1 MLFFV
6 EAGATRR
13 YVIDG
18 GLWAMLPII
27 DLLSDLALAVKDLVQ
42 LLHDPRRQITLRDK
56 IPDDQNPVRHPPE
69 FAVFG
74 NSIIRM
80 VAINLQ

>member
-6 EAGATRR
+6 EAGETRR
-13 YVIDG
+13 YVIDS
-18 GLWAMLPII
+18 GLLVRVVII
-27 DLLSDLALAVKDLVQ
+27 NLLSELALAVKDLVQ

-74 NSIIRM
+74 SSIIRM